1 MRFYYCPRTEF
12 GRLFDDALVT
22 RCQPSVSADLDWRY
36 FVLSKARRY
45 PPVMYHCLTYI
56 QQYGHDIHDYKD
68 ANTVTATFELP
79 GMKSDDIT
87 GTIDVHQ
94 NRHLTVAGEE
104 RKAHS
109 HEREGMSSMKVS
121 SPSGPR

>member
-1 MRFYYCPRTEF
+1 
-12 GRLFDDALVT
+12 
-22 RCQPSVSADLDWRY
+22 
-36 FVLSKARRY
+36 
-45 PPVMYHCLTYI
+45 MYHCLTYI